1 MTSIFV
7 AKLDFGFSSD
17 QLRDLFAQHGKV
29 LKANVATDRETGKSR
44 GFAFVEM
51 ADRNEAVNAI
61 SALDGQL
68 INGRPIAVKE
78 AEQRENRTPNPRTP
92 NGDFNQKPREPRTP
106 NGDFNQKPR
115 EPRTEGGFPNRE
127 PNILPIS
134 LEIPANEPKKKINKD
149 KDKKTIDSDSRNKKP
164 KMDAFKK
171 SGKEKKFFDDDDD
184 LDDLELFSYKRKD
197 EEDFDDEED
206 ED

>member
-7 AKLDFGFSSD
+7 AKLDFGFSSE

-51 ADRNEAVNAI
+51 ADRNEAMNAI
-61 SALDGQL
+61 KSLDGQL

-78 AEQRENRTPNPRTP
+78 AEQRENRTPNPRTT
-92 NGDFNQKPREPRTP
+92 NGDFNQKLREQRDSKTEVNTNTGFRDP
-106 NGDFNQKPR
+106 NVIP
-115 EPRTEGGFPNRE
+115 P
-127 PNILPIS
+127 ILD
-134 LEIPANEPKKKINKD
+134 IPLIEPKKKINKD
-149 KDKKTIDSDSRNKKP
+149 KEKDKKTTDSDSRSKKP

-184 LDDLELFSYKRKD
+184 LDDLDLFSYKRKD

>member
-7 AKLDFGFSSD
+7 AKLDFGFSSE

-29 LKANVATDRETGKSR
+29 IKANVATDRETGKSR

-51 ADRNEAVNAI
+51 SDRNEAMNAI
-61 SALDGQL
+61 KALDGHH

-78 AEQRENRTPNPRTP
+78 AEQRENRTPSPRTS
-92 NGDFNQKPREPRTP
+92 NSDFNQKPRE
-106 NGDFNQKPR
+106 QR
-115 EPRTEGGFPNRE
+115 EQRE
-127 PNILPIS
+127 QRDPKSEVNTNTSFRDPNIISPI
-134 LEIPANEPKKKINKD
+134 LDIPLIEPKKKINKD
-149 KDKKTIDSDSRNKKP
+149 KDKDKKTNDSDSRSKKP

-171 SGKEKKFFDDDDD
+171 SGKEKKFFDDED
-184 LDDLELFSYKRKD
+184 LDDLDLFSYKRKD

>member
-51 ADRNEAVNAI
+51 ADRNEAMNAI

-68 INGRPIAVKE
+68 INGRPITVKE

-92 NGDFNQKPREPRTP
+92 NGDFNQKPR
-106 NGDFNQKPR
+106 
-115 EPRTEGGFPNRE
+115 TEGGFPNRDSNVM
-127 PNILPIS
+127 PAS
-134 LEIPANEPKKKINKD
+134 LEIPANEPKKKINKE
-149 KDKKTIDSDSRNKKP
+149 KDKKTGDSDSRNKKP

>member
-7 AKLDFGFSSD
+7 AKLDFGFSSE

-51 ADRNEAVNAI
+51 SDRNEAMNAI
-61 SALDGQL
+61 NALDGQL

-78 AEQRENRTPNPRTP
+78 AEQRENRTPNPRTSG
-92 NGDFNQKPREPRTP
+92 GDFNQKPRESGT
-106 NGDFNQKPR
+106 GAGFSGTR
-115 EPRTEGGFPNRE
+115 ESGNA
-127 PNILPIS
+127 LPS
-134 LEIPANEPKKKINKD
+134 LEIPSNEPKKKINKD
-149 KDKKTIDSDSRNKKP
+149 KEKKVGSNDSDSRNKKP

-171 SGKEKKFFDDDDD
+171 SGKEKKFFDEDDD
-184 LDDLELFSYKRKD
+184 LEDLELFSYKRNEED
-197 EEDFDDEED
+197 EEDEED

>member
-7 AKLDFGFSSD
+7 AKLDFGFSSE

-51 ADRNEAVNAI
+51 ADRNEAMNAI
-61 SALDGQL
+61 NALDGHL

-78 AEQRENRTPNPRTP
+78 AEQRENRTPNPR
-92 NGDFNQKPREPRTP
+92 NSSGDFNKPRESRPDGGFSNT
-106 NGDFNQKPR
+106 R
-115 EPRTEGGFPNRE
+115 EPGFVP
-127 PNILPIS
+127 PIV
-134 LEIPANEPKKKINKD
+134 EIPAFEPKKKINKD
-149 KDKKTIDSDSRNKKP
+149 KKSSLPETDNRNKKP

-184 LDDLELFSYKRKD
+184 LDDLELFSYRRKD
-197 EEDFDDEED
+197 EEDLFDDEED
-206 ED
+206 EENED